1 MVHLGTLMATTT
13 IPVEK
18 ETRDR
23 LRSLGKKGETYTQ
36 ILNRLMSSAVYEEF
50 MERQYDR
57 LKDKKAFVS
66 LDEL

>member
-1 MVHLGTLMATTT
+1 VATTT

-36 ILNRLMSSAVYEEF
+36 ILNRLMSSVMYEEF
-50 MERQYDR
+50 MERQYER

>member
-1 MVHLGTLMATTT
+1 MSVATTT

-23 LRSLGKKGETYTQ
+23 LRSLGKKGETYDE
-36 ILNRLMSSAVYEEF
+36 ILKRLMSVAEYEEF
-50 MERQYDR
+50 MERQYER
-57 LKDKKAFVS
+57 LKDRKAFVS

>member
-1 MVHLGTLMATTT
+1 MATTT
-13 IPVEK
+13 IPVQK

-36 ILNRLMSSAVYEEF
+36 ILNRLMSSAIYQEF
-50 MERQYDR
+50 MERQYER
-57 LKDKKAFVS
+57 LKDKKTFIS

>member
-1 MVHLGTLMATTT
+1 MATTT

-50 MERQYDR
+50 MERQYER

>member
-1 MVHLGTLMATTT
+1 MATTT

-23 LRSLGKKGETYTQ
+23 LRSLGRKGETYTQ

-50 MERQYDR
+50 MERQYER

>member
-1 MVHLGTLMATTT
+1 MATTT

>member
-1 MVHLGTLMATTT
+1 MATTT

-36 ILNRLMSSAVYEEF
+36 ILNRLMSSAIYQEF
-50 MERQYDR
+50 MERQYER
-57 LKDKKAFVS
+57 LKDKKTFIS

>member
-1 MVHLGTLMATTT
+1 MATTT

-18 ETRDR
+18 GTRDR

-50 MERQYDR
+50 MERQYER

>member
-1 MVHLGTLMATTT
+1 MATTT

-23 LRSLGKKGETYTQ
+23 LRSLGKKEETYDE
-36 ILNRLMSSAVYEEF
+36 ILKRLMSVAEYEEF
-50 MERQYDR
+50 MERQYER
-57 LKDKKAFVS
+57 LKDRKGFVP